1 MFDLHRLRLLRE
13 LSQRG
18 TLAAVAQAL
27 SYSPSSVSQQL
38 SLLETEV
45 GVPLLEPVGRRVKL
59 TPQAEILVRH
69 TEEVLARLE
78 QAESE
83 VAASLHEITGTLRV
97 ATFQTAALALIPATL
112 ARMRDEHPSLR
123 IEFQVLDPAEALSAL
138 NARDFDLVFVE
149 EWPDQ
154 PEARFTGL
162 EYREVCRDPIRLAVP
177 RGLPVDGIASYPWI
191 MEPDGFPQRTFN
203 VNWCRH
209 NGFEPDVR
217 FSSTDVLVKLRFVE
231 RGLAVALLPDLVW
244 YDREVTVDLHELPV
258 AQSRLLFT
266 AARAGRGQHPA
277 VRAFRETLARST
289 ALLQPP
295 L

>member
-27 SYSPSSVSQQL
+27 NYSPSSVSQQL
-38 SLLETEV
+38 SLLESEV

-69 TEEVLARLE
+69 TEEVLTRLE
-78 QAESE
+78 RAESE

-112 ARMRDEHPSLR
+112 AHMRDEHPSLR
-123 IEFQVLDPAEALSAL
+123 IEFEVLDPAEALSAL
-138 NARDFDLVFVE
+138 NARDFDLVFAE

-162 EYREVCRDPIRLAVP
+162 DYRELCRDPIRLAVP
-177 RGLPVDGIASYPWI
+177 RGLPPTAIGSHPWI
-191 MEPDGFPQRTFN
+191 MEPASYPQRTFN

-244 YDREVTVDLHELPV
+244 YDREITVDLHELPV
-258 AQSRLLFT
+258 PQSRLLFT

-277 VRAFRETLARST
+277 VRAFRETLALSV
-289 ALLQPP
+289 AP
-295 L
+295 LRPRP

>member
-27 SYSPSSVSQQL
+27 NYSPSSVSQQL

-69 TEEVLARLE
+69 TEEVLTRLE

-123 IEFQVLDPAEALSAL
+123 IEFQVLDPAEALSGL
-138 NARDFDLVFVE
+138 NARDFDLVFLE

-154 PEARFTGL
+154 PEPRFSGL
-162 EYREVCRDPIRLAVP
+162 EYRELFRDPIRLAVP
-177 RGLPVDGIASYPWI
+177 RGLPVGEIGSFPWI
-191 MEPDGFPQRTFN
+191 METEGMPQRIFN
-203 VNWCRH
+203 VNWCRR
-209 NGFEPDVR
+209 NGYEPDVR
-217 FSSTDVLVKLRFVE
+217 FSSIDVLVKLRFVE

-258 AQSRLLFT
+258 PQSRLLFT

-277 VRAFRETLARST
+277 VQAFRDALALSAER
-289 ALLQPP
+289 LQPP
-295 L
+295 P

>member
-13 LSQRG
+13 LSRRG

-27 SYSPSSVSQQL
+27 NYSPSSVSQQL

-69 TEEVLARLE
+69 TEEVLARLD

-162 EYREVCRDPIRLAVP
+162 EYRELCRDPIRLAVP
-177 RGLPVDGIASYPWI
+177 RGLPVAEIGSHPWI
-191 MEPDGFPQRTFN
+191 METEGFPQRIFN
-203 VNWCRH
+203 VNWCRQ

-244 YDREVTVDLHELPV
+244 YDREITVDLHELP
-258 AQSRLLFT
+258 ADRSRLLFT

-277 VRAFRETLARST
+277 VRAFREALALSVAPLR
-289 ALLQPP
+289 PP
-295 L
+295 P

>member
-27 SYSPSSVSQQL
+27 NYSPSSVSQQL

-69 TEEVLARLE
+69 TEEVLTRLE

-123 IEFQVLDPAEALSAL
+123 IEFQVLDPAEALSGL
-138 NARDFDLVFVE
+138 NARDFDLVFLE

-154 PEARFTGL
+154 PESRFPGL
-162 EYREVCRDPIRLAVP
+162 EYRELCRDPIRLAVP
-177 RGLPVDGIASYPWI
+177 RGLPIAEAATFPWI
-191 MEPDGFPQRTFN
+191 METVGMPQRTFN
-203 VNWCRH
+203 TNWCRRQ
-209 NGFEPDVR
+209 GYEPDVR
-217 FSSTDVLVKLRFVE
+217 FASIDVLVKLRFVE
-231 RGLAVALLPDLVW
+231 RGLAVAMLPDLVW
-244 YDREVTVDLHELPV
+244 YDRDVTVDLHELPV
-258 AQSRLLFT
+258 PQSRLLFT

-277 VRAFRETLARST
+277 VRAFREALALSV
-289 ALLQPP
+289 APLQPRQ
-295 L
+295 

>member
-27 SYSPSSVSQQL
+27 NYSPSSVSQQL

-45 GVPLLEPVGRRVKL
+45 GVPLLEPVGRRVRL
-59 TPQAEILVRH
+59 TAQAEILVRH

-83 VAASLHEITGTLRV
+83 VAASLHEVTGTLRV

-112 ARMRDEHPSLR
+112 ARMRDEHPALR
-123 IEFQVLDPAEALSAL
+123 IEFRVLDPAEALSAL
-138 NARDFDLVFVE
+138 NARDFDLVFLE

-154 PEARFTGL
+154 PEARFPGL

-177 RGLPVDGIASYPWI
+177 RGLPIAQAASQPWI
-191 MEPDGFPQRTFN
+191 MEPEGMPQRTFN
-203 VNWCRH
+203 VNWCRR
-209 NGFEPDVR
+209 NGYEPDVR

-244 YDREVTVDLHELPV
+244 YDREVTVDLYEVP
-258 AQSRLLFT
+258 APQSRLLFT

-277 VRAFRETLARST
+277 VQAFRAALALSVEP
-289 ALLQPP
+289 LQPP
-295 L
+295 R

>member
-27 SYSPSSVSQQL
+27 NYSPSSVSQQL
-38 SLLETEV
+38 SLLESEV

-69 TEEVLARLE
+69 TEEVLARLD

-162 EYREVCRDPIRLAVP
+162 EYRELCRDPIRLAVP
-177 RGLPVDGIASYPWI
+177 RGLPVAEIGSYPWI
-191 MEPDGFPQRTFN
+191 METEGFPQRIFN

-231 RGLAVALLPDLVW
+231 RGLAVALLPDLIW
-244 YDREVTVDLHELPV
+244 YDREITVDLHELPV
-258 AQSRLLFT
+258 PMSRLLFT

-277 VRAFRETLARST
+277 VRAFREALALSV
-289 ALLQPP
+289 AP
-295 L
+295 LRPLP

>member
-13 LSQRG
+13 LSRRG

-27 SYSPSSVSQQL
+27 NYSPSSVSQQL
-38 SLLETEV
+38 SLLENEV

-83 VAASLHEITGTLRV
+83 VAASLHEVTGTLRV

-138 NARDFDLVFVE
+138 NARDFDLVFAE

-162 EYREVCRDPIRLAVP
+162 DYRELYRDPIRLAVP
-177 RGLPVDGIASYPWI
+177 RGLPVGEIGSYPWI
-191 MEPDGFPQRTFN
+191 MEPAGYPQRTFN
-203 VNWCRH
+203 VHWCRH

-217 FSSTDVLVKLRFVE
+217 FSSMDVLVKLRFVE
-231 RGLAVALLPDLVW
+231 RDLAVALLPDLVW
-244 YDREVTVDLHELPV
+244 YDREITVDLHELPV
-258 AQSRLLFT
+258 PMSRLLFT

-277 VRAFRETLARST
+277 VRAFREALALSV
-289 ALLQPP
+289 AP
-295 L
+295 LRPRL

>member
-1 MFDLHRLRLLRE
+1 
-13 LSQRG
+13 
-18 TLAAVAQAL
+18 
-27 SYSPSSVSQQL
+27 
-38 SLLETEV
+38 
-45 GVPLLEPVGRRVKL
+45 VPLLEPVGRRVKL

-83 VAASLHEITGTLRV
+83 VAASLHEVTGTLRV

-138 NARDFDLVFVE
+138 NARDFDLVFAE

-162 EYREVCRDPIRLAVP
+162 DYRELYRDPIRLAVP
-177 RGLPVDGIASYPWI
+177 RGLPVSEIGSYPWI
-191 MEPDGFPQRTFN
+191 MEPAGYPQRTFN
-203 VNWCRH
+203 VHWCRH

-217 FSSTDVLVKLRFVE
+217 FSSMDVLVKLRFVE
-231 RGLAVALLPDLVW
+231 RDLAVALLPDLVW
-244 YDREVTVDLHELPV
+244 YDREITVDLHELPV
-258 AQSRLLFT
+258 PMSRLLFT
-266 AARAGRGQHPA
+266 AARAGRGRHPA
-277 VRAFRETLARST
+277 VRAFREALALSV
-289 ALLQPP
+289 AP
-295 L
+295 LRPRL

>member
-13 LSQRG
+13 LSRRG

-27 SYSPSSVSQQL
+27 NYSPSSVSQQL
-38 SLLETEV
+38 SLLENEV

-69 TEEVLARLE
+69 TEEVLARLDL
-78 QAESE
+78 AESE

-162 EYREVCRDPIRLAVP
+162 EYRELCRDPIRLAVP
-177 RGLPVDGIASYPWI
+177 RGLATDEIGSYPWI
-191 MEPDGFPQRTFN
+191 METEGFPQRIFN

-244 YDREVTVDLHELPV
+244 YDREITVDLHELPEPK
-258 AQSRLLFT
+258 SRLLFT

-277 VRAFRETLARST
+277 VRAFREALALSV
-289 ALLQPP
+289 AP
-295 L
+295 LRPRP

>member
-27 SYSPSSVSQQL
+27 NYSPSSVSQQL

-112 ARMRDEHPSLR
+112 VRMRDEHPSLR

-149 EWPDQ
+149 EYPNR
-154 PEARFTGL
+154 PEARFAGL
-162 EYREVCRDPIRLAVP
+162 EYREVCRDAIRLAVP
-177 RGLPVDGIASYPWI
+177 RGLPVDEIGAYPWI
-191 MEPDGFPQRTFN
+191 MEPAGMPQAVFG
-203 VNWCRH
+203 VSWCRD

-244 YDREVTVDLHELPV
+244 YDREVTVDLHELTPP
-258 AQSRLLFT
+258 QSRLLFT

-277 VRAFRETLARST
+277 VRAFHESLALSV
-289 ALLQPP
+289 AP
-295 L
+295 LRPLR

>member
-27 SYSPSSVSQQL
+27 NYSPSSVSQQL

-123 IEFQVLDPAEALSAL
+123 IEFQVLDPAEALSGL
-138 NARDFDLVFVE
+138 NARDFDLVFLE

-154 PEARFTGL
+154 PEPRFPDL
-162 EYREVCRDPIRLAVP
+162 EYRELFRDPIRLAVP
-177 RGLPVDGIASYPWI
+177 RGLPITEIGSFPWI
-191 MEPDGFPQRTFN
+191 METVGMPQRLFN
-203 VNWCRH
+203 TNWCRH
-209 NGFEPDVR
+209 QGYEPDVR
-217 FSSTDVLVKLRFVE
+217 FASVDVLVKLRFVE
-231 RGLAVALLPDLVW
+231 RGLAVALLPDLIW

-258 AQSRLLFT
+258 PQSRLLFT

-277 VRAFRETLARST
+277 VRAFREALAVS
-289 ALLQPP
+289 AVPLQPR

>member
-27 SYSPSSVSQQL
+27 NYSPSSVSQQL

-78 QAESE
+78 RAESE
-83 VAASLHEITGTLRV
+83 VAASLHEVTGTLRV

-112 ARMRDEHPSLR
+112 ARMRDEHPALR
-123 IEFQVLDPAEALSAL
+123 IEFQVLDPSEALSGL
-138 NARDFDLVFVE
+138 NARDFDLVFLE

-154 PEARFTGL
+154 PQARFSSL
-162 EYREVCRDPIRLAVP
+162 EYRELIRDPIRLAVP
-177 RGLPVDGIASYPWI
+177 RGLPVSEIRSSPWI
-191 MEPDGFPQRTFN
+191 METAGMPQRFFN
-203 VNWCRH
+203 LNWCRH
-209 NGFEPDVR
+209 HGFEPDVR
-217 FSSTDVLVKLRFVE
+217 FSSVDVLVKLRFVE

-244 YDREVTVDLHELPV
+244 YDREITVDLHELPEPM
-258 AQSRLLFT
+258 SRLLFT

-277 VRAFRETLARST
+277 VRAFREALELAAAPLRH
-289 ALLQPP
+289 QP
-295 L
+295 

>member
-13 LSQRG
+13 LSRRG

-27 SYSPSSVSQQL
+27 NYSPSSVSQQL

-69 TEEVLARLE
+69 TEEVLTRLD

-162 EYREVCRDPIRLAVP
+162 EYRELIRDPIRLAVP
-177 RGLPVDGIASYPWI
+177 RGLPVGEVGSHPWI
-191 MEPDGFPQRTFN
+191 MEPTGFPQRTFN

-209 NGFEPDVR
+209 QGYEPDVR
-217 FSSTDVLVKLRFVE
+217 SASTDVLVKLRFVE

-244 YDREVTVDLHELPV
+244 YDREITVDLHDLPV
-258 AQSRLLFT
+258 PMSRLLFT

-277 VRAFRETLARST
+277 VRAFREALALS
-289 ALLQPP
+289 AAPLQPLP
-295 L
+295 